1 MPKRLTLV
9 SSTLLCILFATK
21 SFGAD
26 LIVNIVGLRN
36 NNGDVHIALYDNPV
50 AFPSSDNMLREV
62 QKAIDNRQVKH
73 RFVDLTPGY
82 YALATY
88 HDENGNNSFDTNFFS
103 LPIEGYAFSN
113 DAKVFLGPPS
123 FLEAQI
129 NVTPYSSKIQIRMG
143 Y

>member
-1 MPKRLTLV
+1 MD
-9 SSTLLCILFATK
+9 IF
-21 SFGAD
+21 
-26 LIVNIVGLRN
+26 GLRN
-36 NNGDVHIALYDNPV
+36 NNGDVHIALYDNPD
-50 AFPSSDNMLREV
+50 AFPSSDKMLREV
-62 QKAIDNRQVKH
+62 QKPIINRQVKH
-73 RFVDLTPGY
+73 RFVDLKPGN

-88 HDENGNNSFDTNFFS
+88 HDENGNDSFDTNFLG